1 MKINITLA
9 VGRERCY
16 RVSWA
21 LPTLPP
27 PEADNLDPQE
37 AVQSVVE
44 GSGEGPLDALQR
56 KDANEVLV
64 KDGPEALRQCI
75 DLAEPLPIRGL
86 FRSLLHCFLTYIM
99 TTMMPHCSAS
109 I

>member
-1 MKINITLA
+1 M
-9 VGRERCY
+9 
-16 RVSWA
+16 SWA

-27 PEADNLDPQE
+27 PEADSLDPQD
-37 AVQSVVE
+37 AAQSTVE

-86 FRSLLHCFLTYIM
+86 FRSLLLCGLTYIM